1 MEMMKMQQTAGF
13 KLHSC
18 RQKRDE
24 EVRTPKFTA
33 THSLKIVHEFSRQ
46 ASTNLNDQGVGIGQV
61 SAELAAHW
69 EATSQLCSAGA
80 AVCRAFY
87 DEREK
92 VFAATARE

>member
-1 MEMMKMQQTAGF
+1 M
-13 KLHSC
+13 H
-18 RQKRDE
+18 
-24 EVRTPKFTA
+24 
-33 THSLKIVHEFSRQ
+33 
-46 ASTNLNDQGVGIGQV
+46 VGIGQV

-80 AVCRAFY
+80 TVCRAFY